1 MSTHSFP
8 SNQRLQLLEKTIKNK
23 CHSLEP
29 LGSSWILT
37 KQMFLDIPFGY
48 NETSRQK
55 KKKKSNLIQFGFI
68 DPHHG
73 EGMIS
78 ATIMLTW
85 DQRLELLAGSITT
98 TFISSLH
105 SYDENVSMWWTYSK
119 RKQRKIKL
127 KAANAK
133 FRACRKY
140 QLVKNSCQNK
150 TLVLIEMIFLTKFE
164 RNCDDES

>member
-1 MSTHSFP
+1 MRSILPCSDSRAIP
-8 SNQRLQLLEKTIKNK
+8 SSPLKLEWKIGLPWANTWGRLYSLSKLENPATTPETPRGSPVIPRWGPCPLQHLKEVPRSVLKCKTV
-23 CHSLEP
+23 LAP
-29 LGSSWILT
+29 LMRPQ
-37 KQMFLDIPFGY
+37 KFLDTPVWLG
-48 NETSRQK
+48 
-55 KKKKSNLIQFGFI
+55 
-68 DPHHG
+68 
-73 EGMIS
+73 
-78 ATIMLTW
+78 
-85 DQRLELLAGSITT
+85 
-98 TFISSLH
+98 
-105 SYDENVSMWWTYSK
+105 WTYSK